1 MVSRQNRWSSYS
13 VTVEAQ
19 VERVVVHGAAERS
32 GDPDPALVD
41 VNAHARPFSTR
52 LGMFALGCPDY
63 AFRYPSV
70 GSSAQTLSTSY
81 RGGGRVGCM
90 TDNHAND
97 DLKAKMREALDR
109 KKGNDRGVPA
119 DGPAK
124 EKAHG
129 SEVVGGA
136 PKMHRRKAGGGGS

>member
-1 MVSRQNRWSSYS
+1 
-13 VTVEAQ
+13 
-19 VERVVVHGAAERS
+19 
-32 GDPDPALVD
+32 
-41 VNAHARPFSTR
+41 
-52 LGMFALGCPDY
+52 
-63 AFRYPSV
+63 
-70 GSSAQTLSTSY
+70 
-81 RGGGRVGCM
+81 M
-90 TDNHAND
+90 TENAND

-109 KKGNDRGVPA
+109 KKSHDRGVPK